1 MSGVRAWLLVALLL
15 PGFAGAQSTIRS
27 DFDHDSTGF
36 RLDGAHLA
44 SGCGDCH
51 SRGIFEGTLRECE
64 DCHTQGRIV
73 TATPKPARHVLTSER
88 CAACHATRSFV
99 PLARMD
105 HTEAFGDCVSC
116 HNNQTVAGKPVD
128 HPPAGDNCDACHLT
142 STFEVVVFGQSGF
155 RSDCAD
161 CGGAPNAV
169 DRAFA
174 RAVYIGRLLDPPR
187 TADAAP
193 AEPGEQCVTCGVA
206 ER

>member
-1 MSGVRAWLLVALLL
+1 ML
-15 PGFAGAQSTIRS
+15 PAMAGAQSTIRS

-51 SRGIFEGTLRECE
+51 SRGVFDGTLRECE
-64 DCHTQGRIV
+64 DCHSQGRLV

-88 CAACHATRSFV
+88 CAACHATRSFI

-105 HTEAFGDCVSC
+105 HAEAFGDCVSC
-116 HNNQTVAGKPVD
+116 HNNQAVPGKPVD

-142 STFEVVVFGQSGF
+142 STFEVVVFGQSNLIPR
-155 RSDCAD
+155 RSRLPTIVPCENCDSGVVYD
-161 CGGAPNAV
+161 V
-169 DRAFA
+169 DR
-174 RAVYIGRLLDPPR
+174 LLEPAGADPNLR
-187 TADAAP
+187 
-193 AEPGEQCVTCGVA
+193 A